1 MRIEKLNQTT
11 KKNLLEDLLKR
22 SPNSY
27 EMYEEQVKAILD
39 NVKKRGDEALFEYTE
54 KFDGFCLDQ
63 QSVLVKEEEIEE
75 AYTQVDRGLI
85 EIIRKALKNIETYHE
100 KQRQYSWFDSKPDGT
115 ILGQKVTAL
124 DRVGVYVPGGKA
136 AYPSSVLMNI
146 VPAKTAGVREIIM
159 VTPPGKD
166 GKVTPTTLVAAKE
179 AGAKVMPAHLE
190 SYYKPIDL
198 PKGQKMKKAKVH
210 EAILNCDVWINVPIL
225 KNHGGANLTISM
237 KNHMGIVW
245 DRGFFHQNDLQ
256 QCIAD
261 ICTLEKKA
269 VLNVVDAY
277 RIMKTNGPR
286 GRSESD
292 VVLAKGL
299 FISPDIVAVDT
310 AAAKFFNQVREMPL
324 DTVGHLAKGEALKI
338 GTMNIDQ
345 LNVKRIKM

>member
-1 MRIEKLNQTT
+1 MKRRDFLKTSVVAGVALSLNFEGLQAALSSNTVAV
-11 KKNLLEDLLKR
+11 EQAPDLVAVMGGEPAVMLD
-22 SPNSY
+22 
-27 EMYEEQVKAILD
+27 KAL
-39 NVKKRGDEALFEYTE
+39 EALGGIGKYI
-54 KFDGFCLDQ
+54 K
-63 QSVLVKEEEIEE
+63 K
-75 AYTQVDRGLI
+75 
-85 EIIRKALKNIETYHE
+85 
-100 KQRQYSWFDSKPDGT
+100 
-115 ILGQKVTAL
+115 GQKVVIKPNIGWDRTPELAGNTNPELIKAL
-124 DRVGVYVPGGKA
+124 VK
-136 AYPSSVLMNI
+136 
-146 VPAKTAGVREIIM
+146 KCFEAGAE
-159 VTPPGKD
+159 
-166 GKVTPTTLVAAKE
+166 KVTVFDHTCDNWQKCYETSGIAAAVKE
-179 AGAKVMPAHLE
+179 AGGIIMPGNDEKYFKEVDIPDGVTL
-190 SYYKPIDL
+190 
-198 PKGQKMKKAKVH
+198 KKAKIH
-210 EAILNCDVWINVPIL
+210 ESLIEADAWINVPIL

-286 GRSESD
+286 GRSASD

-338 GTMNIDQ
+338 GTMNIDK

>member
-1 MRIEKLNQTT
+1 MKRRDFLKTSVVAGVALSLNFEGLQAALSSNTVAV
-11 KKNLLEDLLKR
+11 EQAPDLVAVMGGEPAVMLD
-22 SPNSY
+22 
-27 EMYEEQVKAILD
+27 KAL
-39 NVKKRGDEALFEYTE
+39 EALGGIGKYI
-54 KFDGFCLDQ
+54 K
-63 QSVLVKEEEIEE
+63 K
-75 AYTQVDRGLI
+75 
-85 EIIRKALKNIETYHE
+85 
-100 KQRQYSWFDSKPDGT
+100 
-115 ILGQKVTAL
+115 GQKVVIKPNIGWDRTPELAGNTNPELIKAL
-124 DRVGVYVPGGKA
+124 VK
-136 AYPSSVLMNI
+136 
-146 VPAKTAGVREIIM
+146 KCFEAGAE
-159 VTPPGKD
+159 
-166 GKVTPTTLVAAKE
+166 KVTVFDHTCDNWQKCYETSGIAAAVKE
-179 AGAKVMPAHLE
+179 AGGIIMPGNDEKYFKEVDIPDGVTL
-190 SYYKPIDL
+190 
-198 PKGQKMKKAKVH
+198 KKAKIH
-210 EAILNCDVWINVPIL
+210 ESLIEADAWINVPIL

-261 ICTLEKKA
+261 ICTLQKKA

-286 GRSESD
+286 GRSASD

-338 GTMNIDQ
+338 GTMNIDK